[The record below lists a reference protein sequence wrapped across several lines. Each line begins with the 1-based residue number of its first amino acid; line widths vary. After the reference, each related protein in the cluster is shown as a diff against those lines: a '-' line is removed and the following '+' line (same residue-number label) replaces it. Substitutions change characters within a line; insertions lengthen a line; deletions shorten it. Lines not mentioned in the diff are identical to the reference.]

1 MSPFLQ
7 IPNASVAGE
16 IASFDDMPFD
26 KLSLCRISLP
36 FSEMSVN
43 VTFLSLCELSFDVGL
58 LGEMSVDEMSCVAIP
73 ADVLS
78 ITQLLFEQSTFI
90 ELSFVEMS
98 SEKLDMPSTVEVF

>member
-7 IPNASVAGE
+7 IPNASVADE
-16 IASFDDMPFD
+16 IASFDDMSFD

-36 FSEMSVN
+36 FGEMLVN

-58 LGEMSVDEMSCVAIP
+58 FGEMSFDEMSCVAIP

-98 SEKLDMPSTVEVF
+98 SEKLDTPWTVEGV